1 MVNEKILK
9 ACGFIHEEFPDG
21 WFWHINPT
29 PDSQEAKIIG
39 KALGFSEADADEW
52 ADTIILQMSDEGV
65 WTYVFGADVGKL
77 TSEEAEGILDQIAN
91 LKQRPFCPYCDG
103 DEALFHDAEHD
114 ISVFIDSQGN
124 LMVSAGEKT
133 AEFTVEFCPK
143 CGRLFNE
150 PLTKG
155 MRIWY
160 VDQNTGEIE
169 EGEVFSVYYKDG
181 KLDSFCVNFIP
192 SDDFDEFDG
201 SKWGDC
207 FFSSAEKAKAALL
220 KGKDAHEKTD

>member
-77 TSEEAEGILDQIAN
+77 TSEEPEGILDQIAN
-91 LKQRPFCPYCDG
+91 LKHRTCRPYCEG
-103 DEALFHDAEHD
+103 DKALFHDAEHD
-114 ISVFIDSQGN
+114 ISAFIDSQGD
-124 LMVSAGEKT
+124 LMGSAGDDNVECVILPEKELL
-133 AEFTVEFCPK
+133 AE
-143 CGRLFNE
+143 
-150 PLTKG
+150 G
-155 MRIWY
+155 MHVWFVY
-160 VDQNTGEIE
+160 KDTGEIE
-169 EGEVFSVYYKDG
+169 EGEVFSVHYKDG
-181 KLDSFCVNFIP
+181 NLDSFCVNFIP